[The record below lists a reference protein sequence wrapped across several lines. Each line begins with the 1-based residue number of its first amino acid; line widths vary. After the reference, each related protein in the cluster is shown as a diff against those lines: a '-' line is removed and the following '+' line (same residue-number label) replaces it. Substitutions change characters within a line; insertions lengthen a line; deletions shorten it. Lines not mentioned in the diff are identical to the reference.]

1 MSKSQWTNYDQMDT
15 QSRSRMTRPSA
26 VNEAKSPALEALR
39 SLKESREQKFKEL
52 ELEQQIVAME
62 QELERQ
68 RIMEEGLSVTD
79 KDDELPSRKELFPSN
94 SSQITKW
101 FYNLIFLIFLAVL
114 ISLLLWGRHM
124 VA

>member
-1 MSKSQWTNYDQMDT
+1 MSKSQWTNYDKMDT
-15 QSRSRMTRPSA
+15 QSRSRMTRPQA
-26 VNEAKSPALEALR
+26 VNDVKSPALEALR
-39 SLKESREQKFKEL
+39 SLKESREQKFKEI

-68 RIMEEGLSVTD
+68 RIIEEGVSTID
-79 KDDELPSRKELFPSN
+79 SDELPSRKELFPSN